1 MGLSECDLFFG
12 RVWGVGGCGWVSVTF
27 FGWVWVGE
35 CDLFWLGVGE
45 CMVYNCPINIHG
57 VAKHSCTSNAKG
69 KLKKILNVYKE
80 NISAACN
87 VSDI

>member
-1 MGLSECDLFFG
+1 MGVGECDLFMA
-12 RVWGVGGCGWVSVTF
+12 GCGWAWVSVTF
-27 FGWVWVGE
+27 FLAGCGVWVGE

-69 KLKKILNVYKE
+69 KLKKVLNVYKE